1 MFEHHKLIVATQLTL
16 TLLQKSDSI
25 DQDEVAALMLGDKH
39 PQPPMLPDN
48 LSAWLSEPAWAAL
61 HCLKTLPNFT
71 DLIDDMTRAT
81 KPWKQWIEDKEA
93 EKQDLPQKWKDKNG
107 LQKLM
112 IIRALRPDRIP
123 MALEDFVKNQMGDR
137 YMQEPPFAMQEVF
150 DESASN
156 SPVFF
161 LLFPGVNPYADVESC
176 GNANNFTEENPYEEG
191 FNLRRISMGQGQEKV
206 AEKVIDDFSET
217 GGWVYL
223 DNVHLMSKWIGTLE
237 RKLEVCAENAHENF
251 RCFMSAEPHPFPH
264 FQWIPQGILESSIKI
279 VNMPPS
285 SLQANLVRAYDQF
298 NQETIDKCRKGS
310 EMRGMLFSLAF
321 FHACV
326 VARHKFGA
334 QGWSRKYGFN
344 FGDLTI
350 CGQVL
355 RNYLNDN
362 DFVPWS
368 DIKYIQGEV
377 MYGGHITD
385 PWDRRVCIAYFE
397 EFMAEGCLSE
407 FNLAPKF
414 KAPPVDG
421 DYDFYVDYIAEK
433 FPAETPSLFGL
444 HPNAEIGFLLSTG
457 ETVFTTIL
465 ELSGGG
471 SGGGGGAGDVAAL
484 VTDLLDRCP
493 ENYAMHEIESRV
505 EDQNPY
511 VCVILQ
517 ECVRMNLL
525 LNEIRGSL
533 IELQLGMEGA
543 LNMSDKMD
551 VLLKCLGLN
560 RVAPSWEAKAY
571 PSKKSLSMW
580 FVDLLQRVEQLQ
592 TWSASLVTPV
602 SVWITGLFNPMAY
615 VTAILQTTA
624 RSKLLPLDQ
633 MDIYT
638 DVTDVMNPALMTT
651 NSEDGMYIHG
661 LFMEGARWDVKK
673 GAIADSLPKELHPDM
688 PVVRVRGVVYGTYE
702 MDGIFVCPIYITSM
716 RGPTFVFKATLKSED
731 PLNKW
736 IMAGVCLLMNDD

>member
-1 MFEHHKLIVATQLTL
+1 MNHHGQTL
-16 TLLQKSDSI
+16 H
-25 DQDEVAALMLGDKH
+25 V
-39 PQPPMLPDN
+39 
-48 LSAWLSEPAWAAL
+48 
-61 HCLKTLPNFT
+61 LKTLPNFS
-71 DLIDDMTRAT
+71 DIIDDMTRAT

-93 EKQDLPQKWKDKNG
+93 EKQDLPQKWKEKNG

-123 MALEDFVKNQMGDR
+123 MALEDFVKNELGDR
-137 YMQEPPFAMQEVF
+137 YIQEPPFQMQEVF
-150 DESASN
+150 NESAHN
-156 SPVFF
+156 SPMFF
-161 LLFPGVNPYADVESC
+161 LLFPGVNPYADVEAC
-176 GNANNFTEENPYEEG
+176 GIANKFTEDNEYAEG
-191 FNLRRISMGQGQEKV
+191 YNLRRISMGQGQEAV
-206 AEKVIDDFSET
+206 AEKVIDDFSIT

-223 DNVHLMSKWIGTLE
+223 DNVHLMSKWISTLE
-237 RKLEVCAENAHENF
+237 RKLEVCAESAHENF

-264 FQWIPQGILESSIKI
+264 FQWIPQGILESSIKV

-285 SLQANLVRAYDQF
+285 SLQANLVRAFDQF
-298 NQETIDKCRKGS
+298 NQEVIDSCRKSS

-350 CGQVL
+350 CGKVL
-355 RNYLNDN
+355 VNYLNNN
-362 DFVPWS
+362 DFVPWN

-385 PWDRRVCIAYFE
+385 PWDRRVCIAYLE

-407 FNLAPKF
+407 FNLAPKM

-433 FPAETPSLFGL
+433 TPAENPTLFGL

-457 ETVFTTIL
+457 ENVFSTIL
-465 ELSGGG
+465 EITGGG
-471 SGGGGGAGDVAAL
+471 SGGGGGADDVTAL
-484 VTDLLDRCP
+484 VADLLERTP
-493 ENYAMHEIESRV
+493 EDFPMHEIEARV

-525 LNEIRGSL
+525 LTEIRGSL
-533 IELQLGMEGA
+533 IELQLGMEGS
-543 LNMSDKMD
+543 LNMSDPMD
-551 VLLKCLGLN
+551 TLLKCLGLN
-560 RVAPSWEAKAY
+560 RVAPTWEAKAY
-571 PSKKSLSMW
+571 PSKKSMSVW
-580 FVDLLQRVEQLQ
+580 FLDLLLRVDQLKG
-592 TWSASLVTPV
+592 WSDTLITPV

-624 RSKLLPLDQ
+624 RAEQLPLDQ
-633 MDIYT
+633 MDIFT
-638 DVTDVMNPALMTT
+638 DVTEELNPALKTV

-661 LFMEGARWDVKK
+661 LFMEGARWDTKK
-673 GAIADSLPKELHPDM
+673 GAITDSLPKELHPEM
-688 PVVRVRGVVYGTYE
+688 PVIRVRGVVHGTYE
-702 MDGIFVCPIYITSM
+702 MDGLFVCPIYITSM
-716 RGPTFVFKATLKSED
+716 RGPTFVFKATLKSVD

-736 IMAGVCLLMNDD
+736 IMAGVCLLMNDE